1 MTGLLQPIRH
11 TLRSLRGTR
20 ALSLAA
26 VGCVLLGTGGAVF
39 ILTIANGVLRRDPP
53 FADAERLVRVWT
65 VRDGTGQYGDVSWLD
80 VQDLAARARSFDAIE
95 VAARTRTALTTAAGT
110 ERLRGESVTPGYFAL
125 IDMRPALGR
134 AFSSEEYAPDAARVI
149 LLGHTLWMRTFGGDH
164 AIIGRTVRLR
174 GSTGSPDEADAL
186 VTVVGV
192 MPPGFSGTVDPDHS
206 EFWLPIE
213 HYTPRSLLERRT
225 SRSSWVMARLRPG
238 VALSAAHA
246 EVAEIGRDLAAE
258 HPAAYR
264 ELSMGVE
271 PVGESWRSRFR
282 AGLTLLTVAAG
293 LLLLIAC
300 TNVAYLLLARLAQ
313 REHELRLRLALGAG
327 RGVIVRQILRESLL
341 LTVVGGAVGVLLAIR
356 GVQAVAAA
364 GVFQLPPYVSLAV
377 DARVVAVAM
386 GLLLLTAVVSGALP
400 AWLGARLSAGHQLRE
415 MGRGTTLGRRQRL
428 TIDGLVAAEV
438 AFSFLLLVASA
449 LMVRSYANL
458 ASSDPGFRVDR
469 VQRLAIT
476 LDPGEYDTPERQLA
490 FAREVRAQLQ
500 AQPGV
505 TGVSVIAG
513 VLPPWFDP
521 EVQIAVGGVPRPEL
535 SAVRQHAVDENFFTV
550 MDIPLRGGRVP
561 SARDDATAP
570 RVAVVSRSVA
580 RALAGGDGRSALGM
594 RFEIVRRGQAAPAG
608 TPVEIVGVAE
618 DVRYNGPRGNPVQ
631 VDRDLYL
638 PIAQSPDPTLSI
650 AVATAGDPSP
660 LLPGFQRLLGRLA
673 PTSPQHW
680 ISTMEEELALQF
692 GDARLYAWLTGVFG
706 ATALL
711 LVTLGIYSVL
721 ANAVTRRLAEL
732 SVRMAVGARPRD
744 IVTLVVSQAS
754 RPILVG
760 VAVGG
765 VLALAAVGLAASLVY
780 GMRARDPV
788 TFGGVAALILAAGL
802 VASYVPTRRATRL
815 DPNVLLQRGGT

>member
-1 MTGLLQPIRH
+1 MTGPLQQVRY

-26 VGCVLLGTGGAVF
+26 VGCMLLGMGGAVF
-39 ILTIANGVLRRDPP
+39 ILTIANGVLRREPP
-53 FADAERLVRVWT
+53 FPGAERLVRVWT
-65 VRDGTGQYGDVSWLD
+65 IRDGTGQNGDMSWLD
-80 VQDLAARARSFDAIE
+80 VQDVAGRSHSFDAIE
-95 VAARTRTALTTAAGT
+95 VAARTRAALTTAGGT

-125 IDMRPALGR
+125 IDAQPALGR
-134 AFSSEEYAPDAARVI
+134 TFTAEEYAPGAPRVL
-149 LLGHTLWMRTFGGDH
+149 LLGHTLWLRRFGGDPG
-164 AIIGRTVRLR
+164 IVGQTVRLR

-186 VTVVGV
+186 FTVVGV
-192 MPPGFSGTVDPDHS
+192 MPRGFNGTVDPDHS

-213 HYTPRSLLERRT
+213 QYTPRSLLERRT
-225 SRSSWVMARLRPG
+225 TRSSWVIARLGAG
-238 VALSAAHA
+238 VSVAAAHA
-246 EVAEIGRDLAAE
+246 EVAAIGRQLAAE

-264 ELSMGVE
+264 DLSLGVE

-313 REHELRLRLALGAG
+313 REHELRLRLALGAS
-327 RGVIVRQILRESLL
+327 RGVIVRQILLESGLL
-341 LTVVGGAVGVLLAIR
+341 AVAGGAAGVLLAVR
-356 GVQAVAAA
+356 GVRAVAAA
-364 GVFQLPPYVSLAV
+364 GVFQLPPYVSLGV
-377 DARVVAVAM
+377 DARVVAAAM
-386 GLLLLTAVVSGALP
+386 GLLLVTAMVSGALP
-400 AWLGARLSAGHQLRE
+400 AWLAARLNAGHQLRE
-415 MGRGTTLGRRQRL
+415 IGRRTTLGRRQRL

-458 ASSDPGFRVDR
+458 ANSDPGFRVNR
-469 VQRLAIT
+469 LQRLAIT
-476 LDPGEYDTPERQLA
+476 LDPGEYATPERQLA
-490 FAREVRAQLQ
+490 FAREVRDELE

-535 SAVRQHAVDENFFTV
+535 SAVRGHAVDEHFFAV
-550 MDIPLRGGRVP
+550 MGIALPGGRAP
-561 SARDDATAP
+561 TARDDATAP

-580 RALAGGDGRSALGM
+580 RALAGGDGLGALGM
-594 RFEIVRRGQAAPAG
+594 RFEIVRRGQAAPAA
-608 TPVEIVGVAE
+608 TSVEIVGVAE
-618 DVRYNGPRGNPVQ
+618 DVRYNGPRGSPVQ
-631 VDRDLYL
+631 VDRDIYL
-638 PIAQSPDPTLSI
+638 PIAQEPDPTLSI

-680 ISTMEEELALQF
+680 ISTMEEEFALQF

-711 LVTLGIYSVL
+711 
-721 ANAVTRRLAEL
+721 
-732 SVRMAVGARPRD
+732 
-744 IVTLVVSQAS
+744 
-754 RPILVG
+754 
-760 VAVGG
+760 
-765 VLALAAVGLAASLVY
+765 
-780 GMRARDPV
+780 
-788 TFGGVAALILAAGL
+788 
-802 VASYVPTRRATRL
+802 
-815 DPNVLLQRGGT
+815 